1 MFILILNLN
10 NIDGLTLVELLVS
23 LLLTTIVITIV
34 FFIYLTSSKAYLK
47 WESESSF
54 TDCARLV
61 TRSLNNT
68 ITNGIKVIEAESSS
82 LAVLERN
89 LRSSKFETDNLGRLY
104 KNRDAIIPAGFTVSD
119 LEFKFV
125 IKSDSSA
132 VDIRNIDQLDTD
144 GDFKINTDELSVIDG
159 IQYSF
164 ILENKKQRGR
174 FDGLVMMRNF

>member
-1 MFILILNLN
+1 MIMNLN
-10 NIDGLTLVELLVS
+10 NIDGVTLVELLVS
-23 LLLTTIVITIV
+23 LLLTSIVITIV

-68 ITNGIKVIEAESSS
+68 IGDGIKILNADNSS
-82 LAVLERN
+82 LTILESN
-89 LRSSKFETDNLGRLY
+89 LINSKYETDNLGRLY
-104 KNRDAIIPAGFTVSD
+104 KNENAITPDNFKISE
-119 LEFKFV
+119 LEFKYV
-125 IKSDSSA
+125 VKSDSGI
-132 VDIRNIDQLDTD
+132 VDILTIDQLDSD
-144 GDFKINTDELSVIDG
+144 GDFAIGADELSVIDG

-164 ILENKKQRGR
+164 RLESKKQQGR